1 MGIVLGFQLDGEL
14 IGTIRIVPM
23 GYGLTLTEELLPRLG
38 SDAPAPMPGDWEVGR
53 LVVAPGE
60 RSDIDTLRECMHR
73 SLVYGCRQARVT
85 RLYATCTH
93 VLSRLYRRFGF
104 TVFARDV
111 PLRDTGKTYTMIS
124 GPAAI
129 VSHVLSGH
137 AKVPAQCS

>member
-1 MGIVLGFQLDGEL
+1 MGIVLGFEFNGEL

-38 SDAPAPMPGDWEVGR
+38 ADAPALGEGDWEVGR
-53 LVVAPGE
+53 LVVAPDY
-60 RSDIDTLRECMHR
+60 RSDIETLRACMHR

-104 TVFARDV
+104 TAYARDV
-111 PLRDTGKTYTMIS
+111 PLRDTGKSYTMIS
-124 GPAAI
+124 GPAAV
-129 VSHVLSGH
+129 VSGFLAGESAAAAH
-137 AKVPAQCS
+137 